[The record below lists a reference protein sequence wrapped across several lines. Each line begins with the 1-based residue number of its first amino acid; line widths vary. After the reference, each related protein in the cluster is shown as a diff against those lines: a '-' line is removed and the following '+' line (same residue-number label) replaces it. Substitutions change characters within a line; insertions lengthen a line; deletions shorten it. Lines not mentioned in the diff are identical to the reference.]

1 MIYLILDVHYIELEK
16 ITNASVAG
24 IRFTGENPNTILN
37 KYQITVNNV
46 APYCSGQFYK
56 REMPC
61 LITLVNQIAD
71 PFDVII
77 VDGFVYLD
85 GLVQA
90 GLGKHL
96 YDNLHNKK
104 PIIGVAKNSFHGI
117 TEKYEV
123 YRGES
128 KNPLYVTTHDFN
140 LDEAK
145 LLIKNLEGK
154 FRVPSIIQKVDKL
167 SRETCTH

>member
-16 ITNASVAG
+16 VTNASVAG
-24 IRFTGENPNTILN
+24 IRFTGENQNTILN
-37 KYQITVNNV
+37 KYRITFNNV
-46 APYCSGQFYK
+46 APYHSGQFYK

-61 LITLVNQIAD
+61 LIDLINQINE

-77 VDGFVYLD
+77 IDSFVYLD
-85 GLVQA
+85 GLVKA

-96 YDNLHNKK
+96 YDNLHDKK
-104 PIIGVAKNSFHGI
+104 PIIGIAKNSFLGI

-128 KNPLYVTTHDFN
+128 KHPLYVTTEDYDLN
-140 LDEAK
+140 NAK
-145 LLIKNLEGK
+145 LFVKNLEGK
-154 FRVPSIIQKVDKL
+154 FRIPSIVQKVDKL
-167 SRETCTH
+167 SREDLKF